1 METYW
6 FPNTEKRLFRALEIS
21 FSLPLICVSIFI
33 SVNEPLLLLD
43 VENVI
48 EVSPPPS
55 SPSQQT
61 TMPADAVLS
70 SSLSQTTGWTK
81 AALKPK
87 VSLKQDEFRG
97 GCRDF

>member
-6 FPNTEKRLFRALEIS
+6 FPNTEKRLFCALEIS
-21 FSLPLICVSIFI
+21 FSLLLICISIFI
-33 SVNEPLLLLD
+33 SGNEPLLLLD

-48 EVSPPPS
+48 EVCPPSS

-61 TMPADAVLS
+61 TTPADAVLS
-70 SSLSQTTGWTK
+70 SYLSQTTGWTQ

-87 VSLKQDEFRG
+87 VSLKQDEFSG